1 MATFNEIIY
10 DVMEIIRGNQISDDT
25 EISEKQVIYQIDN
38 QRALWLRKEKDSIDS
53 QVIQDLGCLELVEV
67 DAAECC
73 SIELGCV
80 VLRTKKMLPKFVKL
94 HTGLG
99 VTRVG
104 PIHKLKLPFTYTDY
118 DKALYTAQAE
128 NKYSKGVLSFLLNG
142 YVYVIMIDPNMIHL
156 THLNVRG
163 VLASPADFVGFKCDM
178 EGTACFSF
186 DDDYPINN
194 HMIPYLKEQVLAQFG
209 MSLKIPKDSANDG
222 QEMINKQ

>member
-1 MATFNEIIY
+1 
-10 DVMEIIRGNQISDDT
+10 
-25 EISEKQVIYQIDN
+25 
-38 QRALWLRKEKDSIDS
+38 
-53 QVIQDLGCLELVEV
+53 
-67 DAAECC
+67 
-73 SIELGCV
+73 
-80 VLRTKKMLPKFVKL
+80 MLPKFVKL

-194 HMIPYLKEQVLAQFG
+194 HMIPYLKEQVLAQLGLEIELEFPV
-209 MSLKIPKDSANDG
+209 SLENELLSDEKKDQEPTTVQPNETTAGAG
-222 QEMINKQ
+222 Q